1 MHGKGGGVRSRGG
14 VRAGATATETG
25 GTHPTGM
32 YPCYDLIFQ
41 PSCGSGVVFFSD
53 QWFIISAFLRFW
65 GIVFFI
71 STTLVAF
78 LKREKEDEE
87 ETEGV
92 VDTYKLLLKI
102 VRLPAVISLITIL
115 LTSKVIILG
124 ITCCMER

>member
-1 MHGKGGGVRSRGG
+1 M
-14 VRAGATATETG
+14 
-25 GTHPTGM
+25 
-32 YPCYDLIFQ
+32 
-41 PSCGSGVVFFSD
+41 
-53 QWFIISAFLRFW
+53 
-65 GIVFFI
+65 FFI

-92 VDTYKLLLKI
+92 VGTYKLLLKI

-115 LTSKVIILG
+115 LTSKVITLG